1 MSRDRKYAPTPA
13 DSRDHISHF
22 DIDEESAPIYHEG
35 VRLVTLRPTAEI
47 ADATQGVRDD
57 WAADYGAISAGKR
70 ASSRERVGLFRQFD
84 RYWNVC
90 MANVD
95 QHANMATSVTLPGE
109 HTDPIANGALLVS
122 EVSICLLFVIW
133 TLTLPYCVAYAL
145 YTQDRQVAHLIRRT
159 IEVDLSV
166 AQECCT
172 SNSVREALDDWA
184 SAGAT
189 KTEVTMGPV
198 GIVIS
203 PVWPTGRR
211 VYVYVMGV
219 PRRPVHIDYYKSLR
233 DDPSLTK
240 ACVLEILANAGR
252 TKVVTHYTSSELD
265 TYMCWLMVN
274 VCPPLVT
281 VLLAVS
287 IMIGMNG
294 TSGNVATIL
303 ASLAIVMALLSS
315 VIPATMSS
323 ATTADAREVAK
334 GRITWTWKSLD
345 RNFAETH
352 PVNVI
357 RQAAH
362 ITQSLAYGQRHSY
375 TGLGTNLLRSIPGD
389 PTGESYSCNDGLA
402 LSAVCSS
409 VPSQV
414 TQYATIIDL
423 GSNKIS
429 INTTS
434 DVVAS
439 KKPGSVTLRAGGELW
454 IN

>member
-1 MSRDRKYAPTPA
+1 MSQDRKYAHSPA
-13 DSRDHISHF
+13 ASRDHISHF
-22 DIDEESAPIYHEG
+22 DIDEESAPNYHEG

-57 WAADYGAISAGKR
+57 WAADHGAISAGKR
-70 ASSRERVGLFRQFD
+70 AYSRERVGLFRQFD

-109 HTDPIANGALLVS
+109 HTDPIANGSLLVS
-122 EVSICLLFVIW
+122 EVSLCFLFVIW
-133 TLTLPYCVAYAL
+133 TVTLPYCFAYAL
-145 YTQDRQVAHLIRRT
+145 YTRDRQVAHLIRRT
-159 IEVDLSV
+159 IELDLSV
-166 AQECCT
+166 VQRCCT
-172 SNSVREALDDWA
+172 SSTIREAVDVWA
-184 SAGAT
+184 GSGAT
-189 KTEVTMGPV
+189 KAEVAMGPV
-198 GIVIS
+198 GVVIS
-203 PVWPTGRR
+203 PVWSTGHR
-211 VYVYVMGV
+211 VYVMGV
-219 PRRPVHIDYYKSLR
+219 PRRPAHVDYYRSLR

-252 TKVVTHYTSSELD
+252 TKVVTHYTSSEFD
-265 TYMCWLMVN
+265 TVMCWLMVN
-274 VCPPLVT
+274 VCPALVT
-281 VLLAVS
+281 ILLAMS
-287 IMIGMNG
+287 IIMIGING
-294 TSGNVATIL
+294 TRGDVAVIM
-303 ASLAIVMALLSS
+303 ASIAIAIAVVSA

-334 GRITWTWKSLD
+334 GRIAWTWKSLD

-375 TGLGTNLLRSIPGD
+375 TGLGTNLLRSIPGE
-389 PTGESYSCNDGLA
+389 PTGESYSCNAGLA

-409 VPSQV
+409 VPSEV

-423 GSNKIS
+423 GSHKIS

-434 DVVAS
+434 GVVAR
-439 KKPGSVTLRAGGELW
+439 KAPGAVTFRAGDELW

>member
-1 MSRDRKYAPTPA
+1 MSWDRKYPAPLVA
-13 DSRDHISHF
+13 SRDHISHF
-22 DIDEESAPIYHEG
+22 DIDEESAPNYQEE

-70 ASSRERVGLFRQFD
+70 ADSRERVGLFRQFD

-109 HTDPIANGALLVS
+109 HTDPIANGSLLVS
-122 EVSICLLFVIW
+122 EVSLYLLFVIW
-133 TLTLPYCVAYAL
+133 TVTLPYCLAYAL
-145 YTQDRQVAHLIRRT
+145 YTRNQQVAHLIRRN
-159 IEVDLSV
+159 IQLDLSV
-166 AQECCT
+166 VQRCCT
-172 SNSVREALDDWA
+172 STSIREALDGWA
-184 SAGAT
+184 SSGAT
-189 KTEVTMGPV
+189 KAEVTMGAV
-198 GIVIS
+198 GVVIS
-203 PVWPTGRR
+203 PVWSTGHR
-211 VYVYVMGV
+211 VYVMGV
-219 PRRPVHIDYYKSLR
+219 PRRPAHVDYYRSLR
-233 DDPSLTK
+233 DDPALTE

-252 TKVVTHYTSSELD
+252 TKVVTHYTTSELD
-265 TYMCWLMVN
+265 TVMCWVTVN

-281 VLLAVS
+281 ILLS
-287 IMIGMNG
+287 ISIILGITG
-294 TSGNVATIL
+294 TRGNIATIL
-303 ASLAIVMALLSS
+303 AWVAIAIALFAA

-323 ATTADAREVAK
+323 TTTADAREVAK
-334 GRITWTWKSLD
+334 GRIAYTWKSLD
-345 RNFAETH
+345 RNIAETH

-375 TGLGTNLLRSIPGD
+375 TGLGTNLLRSIPGE
-389 PTGESYSCNDGLA
+389 PTGESYSCNAGLA

-409 VPSQV
+409 VPSEV
-414 TQYATIIDL
+414 TQYATTIDL
-423 GSNKIS
+423 GSKKIT

-434 DVVAS
+434 SIVAR
-439 KKPGSVTLRAGGELW
+439 KDPGAVTLRADAELW